1 MDIKWVEDFLALV
14 EHGSFTKAAEAR
26 HVTQS
31 GFSRRIRSLECS
43 LGVDLVKRNVF
54 PTTLTKAGEQNIES
68 MKLLLNQYFDL
79 QRKIEENGKKNK
91 MILLTTQHALSICF
105 FPKWYH
111 DKQLSEQSLNIKV
124 LANDFHDCLVS
135 FLAGQSDLLL
145 CYYSQDICLELSRSD
160 IICQEVG
167 LDHLIPVVLSDSDLF
182 NTDAHPSG
190 IPLISYPAETFFG
203 QLLEQQVM
211 GEISSTFVFDA
222 VIETAMSDSV
232 KSLVLQGI
240 GMGWLPKA
248 MVEKE
253 LQSGELR
260 QVSGIPHLAMRVML
274 YKHKLPSNEV
284 LNNPCLNF

>member
-54 PTTLTKAGEQNIES
+54 PTTLTNAGEQNIES

-79 QRKIEENGKKNK
+79 QRKIEENEKQNK
-91 MILLTTQHALSICF
+91 MIILTTQHALSICF

-111 DKQLSEQSLNIKV
+111 DKHLSEQSLNIKV
-124 LANDFHDCLVS
+124 IANDFHDCLVS
-135 FLAGQSDLLL
+135 FLAAQSDLLL
-145 CYYSQDICLELSRSD
+145 CYYSQDMCLELSRSD
-160 IICQEVG
+160 IIGQEVG
-167 LDHLIPVVLSDSDLF
+167 LDYLIPVVLSDSDLL
-182 NTDAHPSG
+182 NDHKYQSG
-190 IPLISYPAETFFG
+190 IPLINYPADTFFG
-203 QLLEQQVM
+203 QLLEQEVM
-211 GEISSTFVFDA
+211 GELASTFTFDV

-232 KSLVLQGI
+232 KSMVLQGI
-240 GMGWLPKA
+240 GIGWLPKA

-253 LQSGELR
+253 LNSGELQ
-260 QVSGIPHLAMRVML
+260 QVSGIPRLAMRVML
-274 YKHKLPSNEV
+274 YKHQFSANEE